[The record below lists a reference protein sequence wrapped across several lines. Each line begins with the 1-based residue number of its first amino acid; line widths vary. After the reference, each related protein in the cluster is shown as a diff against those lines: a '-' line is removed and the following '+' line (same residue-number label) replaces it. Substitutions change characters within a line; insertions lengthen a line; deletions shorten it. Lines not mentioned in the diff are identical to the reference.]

1 MESFLTCVT
10 HSPSTTVSITAKQKE
25 TIDMTAVSF
34 LALEIVV
41 SVRNEKAQIW
51 IALMIKIHDFFLE
64 PKIGI
69 ESAIIP

>member
-1 MESFLTCVT
+1 
-10 HSPSTTVSITAKQKE
+10 
-25 TIDMTAVSF
+25 MTAVSF